1 MTQITTVIFD
11 MYETLVEE
19 GRHHWR
25 KTFNEITRQQDLNV
39 DPELLWDTWWEAIRA
54 FRANRTS
61 PGIPFESYYH
71 AWRNGFS
78 SAFRTLRLPGDPS
91 AAIDKSMQDLSKR
104 QPYVET
110 MQTLRIIQSQYR
122 TAILSN
128 ADEVYFRANL
138 RLLDGDIVAGLS
150 LALTSEEAQCYKPQ
164 RAFFQ
169 EMLRR
174 LKVTPQECLYVGD
187 RQLEDVK
194 GADSVGIGTVWLNRS
209 GIRLDRELPT
219 PHYQI
224 KSLSEIPQILEIIAD
239 TKDGSQ

>member
-11 MYETLVEE
+11 MYETLVQE
-19 GRHHWR
+19 GHHHWR
-25 KTFNEITRQQDLNV
+25 ETFNEIVRQQNLNV
-39 DPELLWDTWWEAIRA
+39 DPDLLWDTWWEAIRG
-54 FRANRTS
+54 FRNNRTS
-61 PGIPFESYYH
+61 PGTAFETYYQ
-71 AWRNGFS
+71 AWQNGFT
-78 SAFRTLRLPGDPS
+78 SAFSTLELPGDPCT
-91 AAIDKSMQDLSKR
+91 AIDKSMQDLSKR

-110 MQTLRIIQSQYR
+110 MQTLRIIQSRYR

-138 RLLDGDIVAGLS
+138 RLLGDDIVAGLS
-150 LALTSEEAQCYKPQ
+150 LALTSEEVQCYKPQ
-164 RAFFQ
+164 PAFFQ

-174 LKVTPQECLYVGD
+174 LAVTPQECLYIGD

-209 GIRLDRELPT
+209 VIKLDRELPT

-224 KSLSEIPQILEIIAD
+224 KSLSELPQILDIYAN
-239 TKDGSQ
+239 